1 MHGFIEELTEYLYT
15 SKQVKCIEIY
25 LFKVNSAATPK
36 VLGTLLDLD
45 CDDVYIKQL
54 LISTQMCPIGDLVD
68 EFEKRGKL
76 RMLEPWL

>member
-1 MHGFIEELTEYLYT
+1 MTEYLYT

-45 CDDVYIKQL
+45 CDDVYVKQL
-54 LISTQMCPIGDLVD
+54 INSTQMCPIENLVE
-68 EFEKRGKL
+68 EFERRGKL
-76 RMLEPWL
+76 RMLETWL